1 MFAGGVNLSKTSW
14 TGGACDGQNQWAKNC
29 GGGITLDNS
38 LALDRFLANVERRA
52 YRMAWFATN
61 SREDALDIVQDA
73 MLRLARRYGDR
84 AEAEW
89 GPLFHCIVQSVI
101 RDWYRRSRVRNRWRQ
116 FFGGG
121 TEDEDGDPLE
131 TQVATLD
138 PGPGESLA
146 GEQTLTR
153 LDAAIQALPLRQQQ
167 AFLLRQWEGLNV
179 AETATAMGCSE
190 GSVKTHYSRAVA
202 NLRNQLEDHW
212 P

>member
-1 MFAGGVNLSKTSW
+1 M
-14 TGGACDGQNQWAKNC
+14 
-29 GGGITLDNS
+29 
-38 LALDRFLANVERRA
+38 ERRA
-52 YRMAWFATN
+52 YRMAWLATS

-73 MLRLARRYGDR
+73 MLRLVRRYGDR
-84 AEAEW
+84 TEAEW
-89 GPLFHCIVQSVI
+89 GPLFQRIVQSAI

-116 FFGGG
+116 FFGSAP
-121 TEDEDGDPLE
+121 EDEGDDPLE
-131 TQVATLD
+131 TQVASLD

-146 GEQTLTR
+146 GERAMTS

-179 AETATAMGCSE
+179 AETAAAMGCTE

-202 NLRNQLEDHW
+202 SLRNQLEDHW